1 MSNIRVEQ
9 GTALSRVQVIKNN
22 IVFIEYMTGFHYIWS
37 VLDVFNQVS
46 RKLLL
51 QASRKA
57 PPPPVN
63 PPSRELVL

>member
-9 GTALSRVQVIKNN
+9 DTALSRVQVIKKNN

-57 PPPPVN
+57 PPPP
-63 PPSRELVL
+63 PR